1 MKKILFLSAFCLAA
15 FGVDVEIKDI
25 YSRSSIAG
33 VPNSAVFMNITN
45 KQNTAIKLIG
55 ASSPASQEAQLHT
68 HIKENEMMKM
78 IKVENFEIPVNGTLE
93 LKPGGNHIMLLGLKN
108 ELKAGDKIDL
118 KLDFEDGQ
126 SVELKDIV
134 VKDLKNS
141 MKNSANHAHH

>member
-33 VPNSAVFMNITN
+33 VPNSAVFMSIKN
-45 KQNTAIKLIG
+45 KQDKAIKLTG
-55 ASSPASQEAQLHT
+55 ASTQASQKAELHT

-78 IKVENFEIPVNGTLE
+78 VKVEDFEIAPNETLE

-118 KLDFEDGQ
+118 KLEFEGQ
-126 SVELKDIV
+126 SVELKDII

>member
-1 MKKILFLSAFCLAA
+1 MKKILFLFAFCIGA
-15 FGVDVEIKDI
+15 FGADVEINDI
-25 YSRSSIAG
+25 YARASIAG

-45 KQNTAIKLIG
+45 KENKVIKLIS
-55 ASSPASQEAQLHT
+55 ASSLASKKAELHT
-68 HIKENEMMKM
+68 HVKENEMMKM
-78 IKVENFEIPVNGTLE
+78 VKVEDFEIAPNETLE

-118 KLDFEDGQ
+118 KLEFEGQ
-126 SVELKDIV
+126 SVELKDII

>member
-1 MKKILFLSAFCLAA
+1 MKKILFLAVFCLGA
-15 FGVDVEIKDI
+15 FALDVEINDI
-25 YSRSSIAG
+25 YARASIAG

-45 KQNTAIKLIG
+45 KENKVIKLIS
-55 ASSPASQEAQLHT
+55 ASSLASKKAELHT

-78 IKVENFEIPVNGTLE
+78 VKVENFEIAPNATLE

-118 KLDFEDGQ
+118 KLEFEGQ
-126 SVELKDIV
+126 SVELKDII

-141 MKNSANHAHH
+141 MKNSANHPHH

>member
-1 MKKILFLSAFCLAA
+1 MKKILFLFAFCIGA
-15 FGVDVEIKDI
+15 FGADVEINDI
-25 YSRSSIAG
+25 YARASIAG

-45 KQNTAIKLIG
+45 KENKVIKLTG
-55 ASSPASQEAQLHT
+55 ASTQASQKAELHT

-78 IKVENFEIPVNGTLE
+78 VKVENFEIAPNETLE

-118 KLDFEDGQ
+118 KLEFEGQ
-126 SVELKDIV
+126 SVELKGV
-134 VKDLKNS
+134 EVKDLKNS

>member
-1 MKKILFLSAFCLAA
+1 MKKILFLSVCCLAT

-55 ASSPASQEAQLHT
+55 ASSLASQKAELHT

-78 IKVENFEIPVNGTLE
+78 IKVENFEIPANGTLE

-118 KLDFEDGQ
+118 KLDFEGQ